1 MPEPVNPDEIAALP
15 GVHHFFQADR
25 NFQSI
30 QASSARALELLEACR
45 KTLEIASDMTEK
57 TGLGMI
63 FRMQVSTTDSHL
75 MLLSLN
81 PQMEHPPGPRVFGIE
96 TDTTTQLDTIAATLT
111 QLL

>member
-1 MPEPVNPDEIAALP
+1 MPDPVNPDEIAALP

-30 QASSARALELLEACR
+30 QASSARALELLEASR
-45 KTLEIASDMTEK
+45 NTLGIVSDMTEK

-63 FRMQVSTTDSHL
+63 FRMQVTTTDSHL
-75 MLLSLN
+75 MLFSLN
-81 PQMEHPPGPRVFGIE
+81 PQAEHPPGPRVFGVE
-96 TDTTTQLDTIAATLT
+96 TDPTTQIDVIAASLT